1 MKAGRNCP
9 WGKAKTPILRWELY
23 TKVTIFRL
31 TETPKRGRPVEK
43 PMPALIPDT
52 PENVAFALVS
62 TPPKGEDE
70 WGYLKEN
77 KG

>member
-1 MKAGRNCP
+1 
-9 WGKAKTPILRWELY
+9 
-23 TKVTIFRL
+23 
-31 TETPKRGRPVEK
+31 
-43 PMPALIPDT
+43 MPALIPDT